1 MAGQH
6 SWAAIGQR
14 PSVGGAAPG
23 SAPERLNSSH
33 SEAAAWR
40 RRTRTEQEKEGSA
53 RKKATRGSGVTVGRL
68 ETRGRAMA
76 PKRSTRAAAG
86 MDKELPPRT
95 SRPPRNKATAEGE
108 ARRKTPNKAP
118 TRKAAPKHAGK
129 QGEGALEGIS
139 QNLARLVDRMGKL
152 ESRVYQRSER
162 TSASPQRDAPRGR
175 RRTRDNDVSRSP
187 SISPASSGDD
197 STAATERTKWSGGG
211 ARKKSR
217 RSSRRCCQTATDSDS
232 AETQYIPGVHNE
244 VADALSRFQDDR
256 FRSLAPE
263 ADLQPTIFPQELWT
277 LGEEKPGQN

>member
-1 MAGQH
+1 
-6 SWAAIGQR
+6 
-14 PSVGGAAPG
+14 
-23 SAPERLNSSH
+23 
-33 SEAAAWR
+33 
-40 RRTRTEQEKEGSA
+40 
-53 RKKATRGSGVTVGRL
+53 
-68 ETRGRAMA
+68 MA

-118 TRKAAPKHAGK
+118 TRKAAPKCAGK

-197 STAATERTKWSGGG
+197 STAATERTERSGGG